1 MICDISVAFWLF
13 SGLVM
18 AGFWSCYQNKWKIS
32 LRRITNHSPNHPF
45 QPRKKMVQLPFP
57 FTDSFSLPML
67 GVAAFS
73 DKQKTCDQ
81 KTKKNYT
88 LPETNMSPLKKMVV
102 GRRSFRFLLG
112 PHLFSGAQMLVSGRV
127 YRAKNDKK
135 HNPSNLQSFRGILCS
150 V

>member
-1 MICDISVAFWLF
+1 MTCDISVAFWLF

-57 FTDSFSLPML
+57 FTDSFSLPTNL
-67 GVAAFS
+67 HLCWGLLLFRINKKHAIK
-73 DKQKTCDQ
+73 KQKKTTHFLKLTCRPW
-81 KTKKNYT
+81 KKWW
-88 LPETNMSPLKKMVV
+88 LGDDPFA
-102 GRRSFRFLLG
+102 SFWG
-112 PHLFSGAQMLVSGRV
+112 PTYLVSGRV